1 MNHATFIG
9 NLTADAKQHQGADG
23 RMFVTFDIAL
33 NYRRRGAEA
42 VMYVSCF
49 RTGDNARL
57 LPYLTKGQKV
67 CVMGPVSITTY
78 TAGNGD
84 VRAKLNILAI
94 ELELVGGRAL
104 VSPTDVA
111 HAAAPTANQPVAK
124 APTEQSTAATPPT
137 AKAPTKATDEDDLP
151 F

>member
-1 MNHATFIG
+1 MNNATFIG

-23 RMFVTFDIAL
+23 RAFVTFDIAI
-33 NYRRRGAEA
+33 NYRRRGTNA

-67 CVMGPVSITTY
+67 CVVGPVSVTAY

-84 VRAKLNILAI
+84 ARATLNVLVT

-104 VSPTDVA
+104 VNPSDMAEHTMTTTEQKS
-111 HAAAPTANQPVAK
+111 APT
-124 APTEQSTAATPPT
+124 TEQSSAVGAPT

>member
-1 MNHATFIG
+1 MNNATFIG

-23 RMFVTFDIAL
+23 RMFVTFDIAI
-33 NYRRRGAEA
+33 NYRRHGTNA

-67 CVMGPVSITTY
+67 CVVGPVSITTY

-84 VRAKLNILAI
+84 ARAKLNVLVS

-104 VSPTDVA
+104 VNPSDMAEHTTATTEQKP
-111 HAAAPTANQPVAK
+111 APT
-124 APTEQSTAATPPT
+124 TEQTPAVEAPT